1 MEWKDILSPWNGEYR
16 SALREKNE
24 DQILG
29 VEPINELDPQ
39 RALKPSILV
48 FISLWNCVL
57 FAVWETEQ
65 QPRQYIIENT
75 KKTQ

>member
-48 FISLWNCVL
+48 FISL
-57 FAVWETEQ
+57 
-65 QPRQYIIENT
+65 
-75 KKTQ
+75 